1 MGVELGPSPTLP
13 GYTALQRRKPTL
25 TRIKI
30 EMSEN
35 RVLKR
40 IFGPNKEE
48 QDKGEKSHNDEVCNF
63 HCEYDILVR
72 KLTVDHV

>member
-1 MGVELGPSPTLP
+1 
-13 GYTALQRRKPTL
+13 
-25 TRIKI
+25 
-30 EMSEN
+30 MSEN
-35 RVLKR
+35 RMLKR

-48 QDKGEKSHNDEVCNF
+48 QDKGEKSHNDEVCNL